1 MYKEYWSAKTSSLT
15 WPAHSCLKDFPN
27 IDAVIWAKSGLLNL
41 TRRKDVFAVLPTGFG
56 KSIIFQLF
64 PCVATCPYIWKA
76 FAILRRNVIK
86 NCCFAFVFDHERSS
100 LTVKTTRVLGCNH
113 RNRRRIG
120 RGLGKV
126 INGECEIVF
135 GPGFP
140 NQGWREKIAPPD
152 GCTGFRWSHSVTVV
166 RLTIHMVSNGFWFH
180 VFIEFY

>member
-1 MYKEYWSAKTSSLT
+1 MR
-15 WPAHSCLKDFPN
+15 
-27 IDAVIWAKSGLLNL
+27 VIWAKSGLHNL
-41 TRRKDVFAVLPTGFG
+41 TRRKDVLGMLPTGFG
-56 KSIIFQLF
+56 KHNFSAVSSCCYMSLHLKSLCYLVRECHKKSLF
-64 PCVATCPYIWKA
+64 C
-76 FAILRRNVIK
+76 L
-86 NCCFAFVFDHERSS
+86 VFDHERSS
-100 LTVKTTRVLGCNH
+100 RTVKTTRVLGCNH

-152 GCTGFRWSHSVTVV
+152 GWTGFRWSHSVTVV